1 MPSHRTHPVLRH
13 EWLLLVVGGAAGAL
27 AREGVERML
36 PAPTPP
42 GLPLG
47 TLAVNLLG
55 ALALGAVIRAAER
68 SGGRLAWMRDLL
80 GVGFCGAFST
90 FSALSLE
97 YVRFAVEEE
106 HLSGVLYV
114 LGSLVVGGVLA
125 WIGARLV
132 DLASPPGR
140 RRDAAS

>member
-1 MPSHRTHPVLRH
+1 MID
-13 EWLLLVVGGAAGAL
+13 LLMVAFGGAI
-27 AREGVERML
+27 
-36 PAPTPP
+36 
-42 GLPLG
+42 G
-47 TLAVNLLG
+47 TLGRRHVGAFVHTRANERLGLVEEFPFGTLPVNLLG

-106 HLSGVLYV
+106 HLAGVLYV

-140 RRDAAS
+140 RKDAAS